1 MSRGWKEHNES
12 LRKEKFE
19 SGYKHKHPILF
30 EYMYMELEEKQEFL
44 KQYIHPDTYWTQK
57 QLIRHPREWDYIIE
71 EPIWEVYQFPLFT
84 EEFCNML
91 IEESE
96 NFGEFLDPKEAANSN
111 ITYPTT
117 DLGLDSIPG
126 KINYIDTPLSNL
138 YNFIQQEYIKPIIFY
153 VWKYRVERFQSSY
166 VLKYSPDGQDFLQPH
181 HDDSACASIVSL
193 NNNYEGGGTWFD
205 RQKTVVEP
213 KTGWCTLHPSKLT
226 HRHAGRR
233 VTKGTRYILI
243 TFID

>member
-1 MSRGWKEHNES
+1 MSRGWNEHNKN
-12 LRKEKFE
+12 LRKNKFE
-19 SGYKHKHPILF
+19 NGYEHKHPILF

-44 KQYIHPDTYWTQK
+44 KQYIHPDTYWVETQLVR
-57 QLIRHPREWDYIIE
+57 QPREWDYIIE

-96 NFGEFLDPKEAANSN
+96 NFDEFLDPKEAANNS

-126 KINYIDTPLSNL
+126 KINYNDAPLTTL
-138 YNFIQQEYIKPIIFY
+138 YYDIQMRYVRPIIFH
-153 VWKYRVERFQSSY
+153 VWKYRTRRFPPSY

-181 HDDSACASIVSL
+181 HDDTTCASIVSL

-205 RQKTVVEP
+205 RPNVVVEP
-213 KTGWCTLHPSKLT
+213 KPGWCTIHPSKLT